1 MLKVNKIKRGGKI
14 KMKTKL
20 KNKHERG
27 ITLIALI
34 VTIVVLLIL
43 TGITLNMLFGNN
55 GVIKMAKKSIEDY
68 KNSKKEEDGE
78 LLSVFDKEF
87 ASYNGMLQVVDG
99 ELLNQYNEK
108 IQLRGLVGTALSK
121 YSKHYKDSQG
131 ISYYLNK
138 ESVKVIKG
146 WGTNVIRIGLEV
158 EDVKDEK
165 LMQDY
170 LDTVDLLINNDMYVV
185 VVLWNNHQINNN
197 IDVAREYFAKISE
210 KYGDTPNII

>member
-1 MLKVNKIKRGGKI
+1 
-14 KMKTKL
+14 MKTKL
-20 KNKHERG
+20 KNKQERG

-68 KNSKKEEDGE
+68 KNSKKEEDRE

-121 YSKHYKDSQG
+121 YSKHYKDSKG
-131 ISYYLNK
+131 FSYYLNK

-197 IDVAREYFAKISE
+197 IDVA
-210 KYGDTPNII
+210 

>member
-20 KNKHERG
+20 KNKQERG

-68 KNSKKEEDGE
+68 KNSKKEEDRE

-131 ISYYLNK
+131 FSYYLNK

-210 KYGDTPNII
+210 KYGDTPNI

>member
-1 MLKVNKIKRGGKI
+1 M
-14 KMKTKL
+14 
-20 KNKHERG
+20 
-27 ITLIALI
+27 
-34 VTIVVLLIL
+34 
-43 TGITLNMLFGNN
+43 GN
-55 GVIKMAKKSIEDY
+55 AH
-68 KNSKKEEDGE
+68 
-78 LLSVFDKEF
+78 
-87 ASYNGMLQVVDG
+87 
-99 ELLNQYNEK
+99 
-108 IQLRGLVGTALSK
+108 TK

-131 ISYYLNK
+131 FSYYLNK